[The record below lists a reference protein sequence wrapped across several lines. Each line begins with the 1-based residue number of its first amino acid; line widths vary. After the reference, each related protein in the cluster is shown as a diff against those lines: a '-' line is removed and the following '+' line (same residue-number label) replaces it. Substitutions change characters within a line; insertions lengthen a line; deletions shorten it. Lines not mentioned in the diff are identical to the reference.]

1 MIALLI
7 KMILPL
13 LLSLNIAAEIPLS
26 RDMDNIRPMTFE
38 GKQHL
43 VHNTENLNSPYTIP
57 MREIPDEADQGEY
70 PSKSDMANFLSSLFE
85 GRQSSVRGLKQHNSA
100 WVYPRPEVKSSEE
113 HRNKGEKRGS
123 ELFQEGSWRGRR
135 SVKTRL

>member
-7 KMILPL
+7 RMILPL
-13 LLSLNIAAEIPLS
+13 LLSLNIAAEIP

-57 MREIPDEADQGEY
+57 MREIPGEADQVEY
-70 PSKSDMANFLSSLFE
+70 PRKSDMANFLSSLFE
-85 GRQSSVRGLKQHNSA
+85 GRQSSVRGLKQQNSA
-100 WVYPRPEVKSSEE
+100 WVYPRPEAKSSDEY
-113 HRNKGEKRGS
+113 RNKGEKRGS
-123 ELFQEGSWRGRR
+123 GLIQDGSWRGRR